1 MAKDS
6 SFDIVSETDMQ
17 EVENAFNNTEK
28 GLKQRY
34 DLKDSGS
41 KVDFDKGA
49 KTITVLAPSDFV
61 SSQVIDVLNTNLIK
75 RKVDLKAIKWGTPQD
90 ASGGMIR
97 TVGAIQQGI
106 EQDVAKRI
114 SKDIKAEKFKVK
126 VQIESDKLRVSG
138 PKRDDLQEVISFLR
152 EQDYG
157 IPLQFANYR

>member
-1 MAKDS
+1 MAKDN

-61 SSQVIDVLNTNLIK
+61 SSQVIDVLNTNPVSYTHLDVYK
-75 RKVDLKAIKWGTPQD
+75 RQNIILGAPSVVNNDPRRFAYSLLDIIIG
-90 ASGGMIR
+90 GGMSSRLFQEIR
-97 TVGAIQQGI
+97 EKRGLVYSVYASSQPYEGAGI
-106 EQDVAKRI
+106 FEMYAGC
-114 SKDIKAEKFKVK
+114 
-126 VQIESDKLRVSG
+126 L
-138 PKRDDLQEVISFLR
+138 L
-152 EQDYG
+152 
-157 IPLQFANYR
+157 

>member
-1 MAKDS
+1 MAKDN

-61 SSQVIDVLNTNLIK
+61 SSQ
-75 RKVDLKAIKWGTPQD
+75 AIKWGTPQD

-97 TVGAIQQGI
+97 TVGVIQQGI

>member
-1 MAKDS
+1 MAKDN

-75 RKVDLKAIKWGTPQD
+75 RKVDLKAVSYTHLDVYKRQVHDHRLRSFSHARKEYEREGPCQGFSQEACENGVEAQASPQTG
-90 ASGGMIR
+90 SWQPGW
-97 TVGAIQQGI
+97 
-106 EQDVAKRI
+106 
-114 SKDIKAEKFKVK
+114 
-126 VQIESDKLRVSG
+126 
-138 PKRDDLQEVISFLR
+138 
-152 EQDYG
+152 
-157 IPLQFANYR
+157 

>member
-1 MAKDS
+1 MAKDN

-75 RKVDLKAIKWGTPQD
+75 RKVDLKAIKWGHAPGRLRQD
-90 ASGGMIR
+90 DPHRGRHPAGYR
-97 TVGAIQQGI
+97 ARCRQAHLQ
-106 EQDVAKRI
+106 
-114 SKDIKAEKFKVK
+114 DIKAEKFKVK

>member
-1 MAKDS
+1 MAKDN

-41 KVDFDKGA
+41 KIDFDKGA

-75 RKVDLKAIKWGTPQD
+75 RKVDLKALKWGTPQD

-97 TVGAIQQGI
+97 TVGVIQQGI

-138 PKRDDLQEVISFLR
+138 PKRDDLQEGITFLR

-157 IPLQFANYR
+157 IPLQFTNYR

>member
-1 MAKDS
+1 MAKDN

-97 TVGAIQQGI
+97 PVGAIQQGMSPS
-106 EQDVAKRI
+106 ASPRT
-114 SKDIKAEKFKVK
+114 SRPR
-126 VQIESDKLRVSG
+126 SSR
-138 PKRDDLQEVISFLR
+138 
-152 EQDYG
+152 
-157 IPLQFANYR
+157 